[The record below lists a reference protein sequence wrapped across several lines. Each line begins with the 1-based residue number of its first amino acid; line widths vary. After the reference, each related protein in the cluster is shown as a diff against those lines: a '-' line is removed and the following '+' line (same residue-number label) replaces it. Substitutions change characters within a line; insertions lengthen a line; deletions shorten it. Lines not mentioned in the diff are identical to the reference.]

1 MKFERAFLKIG
12 MVVGVLLMLSPMV
25 WQYGASF
32 DMVRAIQA
40 QAAAGIHDPQVA
52 QQAFYQSITS
62 NWFILVIGLA
72 GAVIF
77 TCSLIRSRRLSAAP
91 PPLPPR

>member
-1 MKFERAFLKIG
+1 MKFERALLKIG
-12 MVVGVLLMLSPMV
+12 MVVGVLLMLSPLIGQFTAM
-25 WQYGASF
+25 A
-32 DMVRAIQA
+32 DMIRVTEA
-40 QAAAGIHDPQVA
+40 QARAGIHDPQVP
-52 QQAFYQSITS
+52 QQAFYQSIAS